1 MDEPQ
6 VLAGNEQ
13 GNPPVRLLPEHGSL
27 IGPLR
32 RKVKSNESTEVSELS
47 ATYAL
52 HPLLSWL
59 K

>member
-6 VLAGNEQ
+6 VLVGGEQ
-13 GNPPVRLLPEHGSL
+13 SNSPVRLLPEHGGL

-52 HPLLSWL
+52 HPLLSPV